1 MLSYCSHF
9 IYTVSSV
16 QSSAD
21 LLIGMHESLELDVE
35 VLILMLEDTAMLVQS
50 IDLTFNIVVSIEDV
64 LIVES
69 DIILILSGNH
79 KLIFN
84 SSQSVLPLEDLSGKI
99 SVTSILSLGLSS
111 EIRLVGELAIQIS
124 LESMDLGV
132 ESRVV
137 ILGSSHLDV
146 GTVVGLTGSSELELL
161 GIGEFSKFVSSF
173 LGLEE
178 IVVDSLDSSI
188 VVLAFSFF
196 ESDTISKSVDLI
208 LVLGL
213 FLTELTKLEGEV
225 VGVLS
230 HGISLVTLGGN
241 LSREGDALLLPSG
254 NLISDSANFRLKLV
268 VVSILLVQE
277 EPKILDFF
285 SKSVDSHNVLIMTI
299 VIVVVLHELLIL

>member
-16 QSSAD
+16 QSSTD
-21 LLIGMHESLELDVE
+21 LLVGMHESLELDVE
-35 VLILMLEDTAMLVQS
+35 VLILMLEYIAMLVQS

-69 DIILILSGNH
+69 DIILILSGNQEL
-79 KLIFN
+79 LIN

-132 ESRVV
+132 ESRMV
-137 ILGSSHLDV
+137 ILGSGHLDV

-188 VVLAFSFF
+188 VVLAFSLF

-213 FLTELTKLEGEV
+213 LLTELAKLEGEV

-241 LSREGDALLLPSG
+241 LSGEGDALLLPSG
-254 NLISDSANFRLKLV
+254 NLISDSANFRLELV

-285 SKSVDSHNVLIMTI
+285 SKGVDSHNVLIMTI
-299 VIVVVLHELLIL
+299 VIVVVLHKLLIL